1 MIKPRD
7 FQLDAWEMARRHG
20 QPGDVA
26 VIKKGMEWAYGIGLK
41 DATEELA
48 ELRKKIAEDKERSNA
63 PR

>member
-1 MIKPRD
+1 MLKPRD
-7 FQLDAWEMARRHG
+7 FQLDAWEIARRYG

-26 VIKKGMEWAYGIGLK
+26 VVKKGMEHAYALGIK

-48 ELRKKIAEDKERSNA
+48 KLRERIKTEKERSNA